1 MFLHNIKIACHA
13 KLEMIS
19 MVLSSIV
26 LISSKGNTEKIKGKT
41 KIIAHIL
48 AVDLLTTEVL
58 RFFLLSDTY
67 NDCELQFNDCELQRG
82 KLVK

>member
-1 MFLHNIKIACHA
+1 
-13 KLEMIS
+13 MIS

-67 NDCELQFNDCELQRG
+67 NDCELQFNDCELQTE